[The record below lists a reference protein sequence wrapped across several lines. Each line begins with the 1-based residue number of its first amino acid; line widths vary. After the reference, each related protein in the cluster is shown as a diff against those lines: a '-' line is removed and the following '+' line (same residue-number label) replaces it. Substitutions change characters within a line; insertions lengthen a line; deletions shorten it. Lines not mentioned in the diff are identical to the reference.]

1 MTCLEKERLTRQLSE
16 AIKELINARSI
27 HGDTEPL
34 SIEVLAVA
42 QVYEDRLSTLLDH
55 IRNHGCGATEQKIR
69 LKQPSWLPSSA
80 PPIYAFPTPSVGFPL
95 YCDRCLLSRIM
106 AVFRDPDQ
114 LRELET
120 LRREY
125 IIAMSETH
133 DPAEKSRLS
142 RMVEELNICI
152 ERLRREGDG

>member
-1 MTCLEKERLTRQLSE
+1 
-16 AIKELINARSI
+16 
-27 HGDTEPL
+27 
-34 SIEVLAVA
+34 
-42 QVYEDRLSTLLDH
+42 
-55 IRNHGCGATEQKIR
+55 
-69 LKQPSWLPSSA
+69 
-80 PPIYAFPTPSVGFPL
+80 
-95 YCDRCLLSRIM
+95 M

-114 LRELET
+114 LRELEV

>member
-1 MTCLEKERLTRQLSE
+1 MGSGGGKMKEQSLQPQARKVFPIFHTSFLAIRDNFTLFLRLPWDSP
-16 AIKELINARSI
+16 SI
-27 HGDTEPL
+27 D
-34 SIEVLAVA
+34 
-42 QVYEDRLSTLLDH
+42 
-55 IRNHGCGATEQKIR
+55 
-69 LKQPSWLPSSA
+69 
-80 PPIYAFPTPSVGFPL
+80 
-95 YCDRCLLSRIM
+95 DRCLLSRIM
-106 AVFRDPDQ
+106 AVFRDPEQ